1 MSERDGVIGEADDA
15 LRELIRRGALSRSK
29 TEVLLSAP
37 GPEPSAGD
45 EAPTVHL
52 RLYDIRED
60 LGKRRQGMINET
72 NADGAVTARH
82 RPPRYVSLSYAV
94 TVRAPE
100 PEEEHRLL
108 GTILRVLLTHDTIPA
123 DHLTGSLAELA
134 LPVTLVAAHPP
145 QEDRALVAAS
155 VAGARPF
162 VNVVISA
169 PIRPETP
176 GPVAPPVRGPL
187 GVRAEDR
194 HGTEGLG

>member
-1 MSERDGVIGEADDA
+1 MSGQDGVIGEADDA
-15 LRELIRRGALSRSK
+15 LRELIRRGALSGSK

-37 GPEPSAGD
+37 GQEPSAEGA
-45 EAPTVHL
+45 APAVHL

-108 GTILRVLLTHDTIPA
+108 GTILRALLAHDTVPA
-123 DHLTGSLAELA
+123 DHLTGSLAELG
-134 LPVTLVAAHPP
+134 LPVALVAAHPP
-145 QEDRALVAAS
+145 QEDRAFAAAS

-169 PIRPETP
+169 PIKPETP
-176 GPVAPPVRGPL
+176 GPVAPPVRKPL
-187 GVRAEDR
+187 GVHAEER
-194 HGTEGLG
+194 HGTEGPG